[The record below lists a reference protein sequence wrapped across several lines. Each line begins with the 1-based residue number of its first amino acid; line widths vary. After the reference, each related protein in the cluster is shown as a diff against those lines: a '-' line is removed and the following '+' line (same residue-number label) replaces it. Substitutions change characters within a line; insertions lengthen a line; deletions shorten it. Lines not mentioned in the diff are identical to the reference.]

1 MKKRCIAVVLCW
13 VLIVSILLPFRKK
26 AYADPFTASQIASTA
41 YAMMQS
47 WGISFTA
54 GSATASGMNDFM
66 SNQVQEYVN
75 SQGGSIADVF
85 IGNIAVDVAG
95 KLVVGQQM
103 YNSIVGFVNWLG
115 DKFNLGSTE
124 ETLMET
130 IYNNTILPYSGS
142 AGNIIG
148 IGYEAEPYDYITAT
162 QDHVGGFRY
171 IRIYDDGVM
180 LTQLGII
187 WGSYVFTGGFSFV
200 IENDG
205 QQNILN
211 FYAQRIGWTGGVY
224 EPRKYL
230 VTVLPSTLDN
240 SLSWNGTNF
249 IEPVVLNP
257 GKEWTGTIGGYS
269 EPDTNLDQ
277 LLGNIDQAVA
287 DNNLVVDGDVIDIPV
302 PPGPVPTWTPVDDVI
317 DGINQTGE
325 ILDGIG
331 NDIGNISGHLDDI
344 GDQIGDVTGVLEG
357 VQEGIQTQTGVISGA
372 IDQAAQDVVDAIG
385 EQTATLDQILTE
397 TAEGVQDIA
406 EALQP
411 GEIEPKKFD
420 LRGLFPFCIPFDIHN
435 LLQKFKA
442 EPVAPHVHLPFVIES
457 IGFSYMIDLD
467 FSAFDPVAQVLRTV
481 EFIVFAIGLAWA
493 TSKVIKW

>member
-13 VLIVSILLPFRKK
+13 VLLVSLLLPFRKK

-41 YAMMQS
+41 YAMMES

-66 SNQVQEYVN
+66 TNQVQDYVN

-85 IGNIAVDVAG
+85 VGNIAVDVAG

-103 YNSIVGFVNWLG
+103 YNSMVGFVDWLKDKYDLSSQDFSLSDGYYDGKFIPYEGESGTEITGVGIELQFSQWIDPIGSQVAGGYLYYQAFNNGAGFGKLGPTANSTKFTGNWQLLKG
-115 DKFNLGSTE
+115 INSLYVIPE
-124 ETLMET
+124 QVNM
-130 IYNNTILPYSGS
+130 NTGGTFYSGR
-142 AGNIIG
+142 
-148 IGYEAEPYDYITAT
+148 TTTVAT
-162 QDHVGGFRY
+162 VSG
-171 IRIYDDGVM
+171 M
-180 LTQLGII
+180 P
-187 WGSYVFTGGFSFV
+187 
-200 IENDG
+200 N
-205 QQNILN
+205 
-211 FYAQRIGWTGGVY
+211 
-224 EPRKYL
+224 
-230 VTVLPSTLDN
+230 TLK
-240 SLSWNGTNF
+240 WNGTDF
-249 IEPVVLNP
+249 VEPTILNP
-257 GKEWTGTIGGYS
+257 DKEWTGTIGGYS

-287 DNNLVVDGDVIDIPV
+287 DNNLVVDGEVIDVPV

-344 GDQIGDVTGVLEG
+344 GDQIDDVTGALEG

-372 IDQAAQDVVDAIG
+372 MDQAAQDVVDAIG
-385 EQTATLDQILTE
+385 EQTATLDQTLTE

-435 LLQKFKA
+435 LLQKFQA
-442 EPVAPHVHLPFVIES
+442 APVAPHVQLPFVIES

-467 FSAFDPVAQVLRTV
+467 FSAFDPVAAALRTV